1 MALCRPLFNHGLILL
16 ENKAPFPSGNASLP
30 AFRLQ
35 NIQPRQL
42 HGLFRM

>member
-1 MALCRPLFNHGLILL
+1 MAFCRPLFNHVFYS

-42 HGLFRM
+42 HGLFRT